1 MAGIG
6 NFDVTAVLKANVSDF
21 QRGMAQAQGS
31 FKQFKST
38 ADDTIGSFGK
48 STSATF
54 QNVGRTMAGVGKGLT
69 FGVTAPLLAV
79 GGASVKTAMTFEK
92 QMNRVKAISGAT
104 GNDFEKLRDQAIKL
118 GADSVFSATEVAQA
132 QEMMA
137 SAGFETNE
145 IYDSMAGIMDLAAVS
160 GGDMALAS
168 EAVATAMN
176 QFGLEAGEAGHVA
189 DIFAR
194 AAADTNA
201 ETTDLAE
208 ALKYAGPIAGSL
220 GISMEETAAAIG
232 IMADAGVKGSSGPAD
247 EKVISLKHYVNSGKA
262 KLYKIAC

>member
-1 MAGIG
+1 LAGIG
-6 NFDVTAVLKANVSDF
+6 NFDVTAVLKANVGDF
-21 QRGMAQAQGS
+21 QRGMAQAQS
-31 FKQFKST
+31 SLKQFQ
-38 ADDTIGSFGK
+38 
-48 STSATF
+48 SATGSTM
-54 QNVGRTMAGVGKGLT
+54 QNVGSTMAGVGKGLT

-104 GNDFEKLRDQAIKL
+104 GNDFDKLRDQAIKL

-137 SAGFETNE
+137 SAGFDTNE
-145 IYDSMAGIMDLAAVS
+145 IYGSMPGIMDLAAVS

-176 QFGLEAGEAGHVA
+176 QFGLEAGEASHVA

-201 ETTDLAE
+201 ETTDMAKIIDWPVAEKLA
-208 ALKYAGPIAGSL
+208 A
-220 GISMEETAAAIG
+220 
-232 IMADAGVKGSSGPAD
+232 
-247 EKVISLKHYVNSGKA
+247 
-262 KLYKIAC
+262 

>member
-6 NFDVTAVLKANVSDF
+6 DFDVTAVLKANVGDF
-21 QRGMAQAQGS
+21 QRGMAQAQAS
-31 FKQFKST
+31 LKQFQ
-38 ADDTIGSFGK
+38 
-48 STSATF
+48 SATGSTM
-54 QNVGRTMAGVGKGLT
+54 QNVGSTMAGVGKGLT
-69 FGVTAPLLAV
+69 FGVTAPLLAI

-104 GNDFEKLRDQAIKL
+104 GNDFEKLRDQAIQL

-201 ETTDLAE
+201 ETTDMAE

-220 GISMEETAAAIG
+220 GVSMEETAAAIG
-232 IMADAGVKGSSGPAD
+232 IMSDAGIKGSSGPAD

-262 KLYKIAC
+262 KLYKVAC

>member
-6 NFDVTAVLKANVSDF
+6 NFDVTAVLKANVGDF
-21 QRGMAQAQGS
+21 QRGMAQAQAS
-31 FKQFKST
+31 MKQFQ
-38 ADDTIGSFGK
+38 
-48 STSATF
+48 SATGSTM
-54 QNVGRTMAGVGKGLT
+54 QTVGSTMAGIGKGLT
-69 FGVTAPLLAV
+69 LGVTTPLLAV
-79 GGASVKTAMTFEK
+79 GAASVKTAMSFEK

-201 ETTDLAE
+201 ETTDMAKIIDWPVAEKLA
-208 ALKYAGPIAGSL
+208 A
-220 GISMEETAAAIG
+220 
-232 IMADAGVKGSSGPAD
+232 
-247 EKVISLKHYVNSGKA
+247 
-262 KLYKIAC
+262 

>member
-21 QRGMAQAQGS
+21 QRGMAQAQASLKSFTTQTGS
-31 FKQFKST
+31 T
-38 ADDTIGSFGK
+38 M
-48 STSATF
+48 
-54 QNVGRTMAGVGKGLT
+54 QNVGSTIAGVGKGLT
-69 FGVTAPLLAV
+69 LGVTAPLLGIGA
-79 GGASVKTAMTFEK
+79 ASVKTAMSFEK

-104 GNDFEKLRDQAIKL
+104 GNDFDKLRNQAIKL

-137 SAGFETNE
+137 SAGFDTNE
-145 IYDSMAGIMDLAAVS
+145 IYSAMPGIMDLAAAS
-160 GGDMALAS
+160 GGDMALAG

-176 QFGLEAGEAGHVA
+176 QFGLEASEASHVA

-201 ETTDLAE
+201 EVSDMAD
-208 ALKYAGPIAGSL
+208 ALKYAGPVAGSL

-232 IMADAGVKGSSGPAD
+232 IMSDAGIKGSSGSAD
-247 EKVISLKHYVNSGKA
+247 EKVISLKHYVNSGEA